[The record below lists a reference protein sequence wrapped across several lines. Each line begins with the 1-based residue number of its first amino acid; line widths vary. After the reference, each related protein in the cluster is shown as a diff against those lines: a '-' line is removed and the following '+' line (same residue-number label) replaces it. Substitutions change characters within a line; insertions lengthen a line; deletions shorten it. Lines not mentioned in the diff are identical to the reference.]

1 MKPADGADQGWIR
14 ALLWVGS
21 GMLCFFALCPSIQ
34 GKGGGAEEST
44 RVSVGLSFSPLY
56 VHERA
61 RSEETDAGGGKSVT
75 TRTHSEFSFFSL
87 SMGALVASVV
97 LMSIARALRRRTA
110 ASED

>member
-1 MKPADGADQGWIR
+1 MKPNAGADQGWVR

-21 GMLCFFALCPSIQ
+21 GMLCFFALCPSVQ
-34 GKGGGAEEST
+34 GKGGGAEELT

-61 RSEETDAGGGKSVT
+61 RTEELDASGGKSVT
-75 TRTHSEFSFFSL
+75 TRSHSELSFFSW

-97 LMSIARALRRRTA
+97 LMSIARALRRPTA
-110 ASED
+110 APVS